1 MTTYIDLEVFV
12 LELEA
17 IGYRVKDY
25 GLLGAALARPATTAF
40 GKAAYEPL
48 ELKAAALVHSMI
60 QNHPMFDGNKR
71 VAWLGLNIFLYLN
84 GFSLNC
90 SETDAYS
97 FIIGIAKGK
106 FELHEIATWIKAR
119 IAFSEKG

>member
-1 MTTYIDLEVFV
+1 
-12 LELEA
+12 
-17 IGYRVKDY
+17 
-25 GLLGAALARPATTAF
+25 
-40 GKAAYEPL
+40 
-48 ELKAAALVHSMI
+48 MI

-71 VAWLGLNIFLYLN
+71 VAWLGLNIFLYSN

-106 FELHEIATWIKAR
+106 FELQEIATWINDL